1 MKGGRLR
8 LPVRMSSCHQK
19 TSPQRGLEE
28 SPSPFGNAGFA
39 EGDNHH
45 FRADFADHPPIDRN
59 LLPFFP
65 KEGPAPRQNQGFH
78 PSTARVHHKIRFTHQ
93 SQSLP
98 VDQIDQFLF
107 GQFAPA
113 HAHPP
118 SAGRPEIPR
127 HKPLCYTLLKGI
139 REYIPR
145 PKNRPAQTEKK
156 KRSSSAGTEE

>member
-78 PSTARVHHKIRFTHQ
+78 PSTEIGRASCRERVWT
-93 SQSLP
+93 SL
-98 VDQIDQFLF
+98 VD
-107 GQFAPA
+107 GAA
-113 HAHPP
+113 
-118 SAGRPEIPR
+118 EV
-127 HKPLCYTLLKGI
+127 
-139 REYIPR
+139 
-145 PKNRPAQTEKK
+145 NR
-156 KRSSSAGTEE
+156 